1 MTAPPRWAT
10 VWLPLALAG
19 IVVVAVAAY
28 LVVSDR
34 RGPVTGSGSP
44 AAADSPAASS
54 DLEGEW
60 AGDGSLTQCAGF
72 DDEDCPRTLPIRL
85 TIDCS
90 GKRCDVIPF
99 DRSYGSPPLR
109 FREGAYQA
117 AGPVPAEVAPTCDGV
132 PASTAHWRL
141 ELTVQDGTL
150 RGSYA
155 ESTLQS
161 FDCGGTGVAW
171 ELALERR

>member
-1 MTAPPRWAT
+1 MTVPPRWAT
-10 VWLPLALAG
+10 TWLPLALAG
-19 IVVVAVAAY
+19 LVVLAAAAY
-28 LVVSDR
+28 LVLGDR
-34 RGPVTGSGSP
+34 GTRTGSGTP
-44 AAADSPAASS
+44 AADDSAATSS

-60 AGDGSLTQCAGF
+60 SGDGALTQCAGF

-99 DRSYGSPPLR
+99 DATYGSPPLR
-109 FREGAYQA
+109 FREGAYRA
-117 AGPVPAEVAPTCDGV
+117 AGPVPPDAAPSCDGV
-132 PASTAHWRL
+132 PTSTALWRL
-141 ELTVQDGTL
+141 ELTVRDGQL

-161 FDCGGTGVAW
+161 FDCSGTGVAW
-171 ELALERR
+171 DLVLERR